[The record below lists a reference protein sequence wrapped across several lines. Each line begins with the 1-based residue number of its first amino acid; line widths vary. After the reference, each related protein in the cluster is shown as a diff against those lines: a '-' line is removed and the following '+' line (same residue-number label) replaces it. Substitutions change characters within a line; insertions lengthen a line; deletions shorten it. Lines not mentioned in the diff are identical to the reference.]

1 MGGEVSESESIESQS
16 EPGLSRVQRSK
27 DATVSDV
34 TSDMTKSDT
43 QSYNDIAV
51 QRSIEGVYEETE
63 QIISRA
69 ICSDEST
76 LVATPPGGGKTTS
89 AFKQIKESDKQ
100 FTYLTAREDL
110 YEEGVR
116 LCEEFGIEDYVVY
129 PAPHR
134 DCEAFQKGSCHHSPE
149 AEALYGL
156 GVSARRIHSEL
167 DLGCSPGCE
176 YIEKIEQFDPDSTKL
191 VIGHYQHGYIDSL
204 TEDRVVIIDE
214 MPISG
219 FEEDYD
225 ANDVITPFLKATD
238 GIPFKN
244 FSDLVANNDNKKE
257 MMAHEW
263 FGENGVIADETEIL
277 EADENCRYDKLAP
290 LLTHT
295 VLESIPIGGDYDGD
309 QEIVNFEIPWFNWV
323 DDDFEKDRYAVF
335 DTDNQ
340 KIHVLTA
347 PDLGGAENVIGL
359 DGTPTQIMW
368 ERATGENFEVES
380 PISHIGIDSYIHD
393 ILGMTIKQTNDSLK
407 AYSSGNISSQKDE
420 SILYGAEVEEGQKPA
435 LITPK
440 KALKEYRK
448 EGIADRA
455 SDSMNYANILSS
467 NDFGEEEVGVLLGCP
482 FPGHDVIRKWAAY
495 FAESSIPEGEG
506 MEKTFG
512 DFGDQFYH
520 HFVHN
525 KVLQAILRFGRK
537 EGVEATVYVNTA
549 AIPDEITIDSR
560 VEPEIFN
567 SENKREIADHLR
579 EAGDDGAT
587 KSDLEGAADVHED
600 TVDNI
605 LDGFRDHDLIT
616 EDQESDWPYRKVV
629 RWDP

>member
-1 MGGEVSESESIESQS
+1 M
-16 EPGLSRVQRSK
+16 SK
-27 DATVSDV
+27 L
-34 TSDMTKSDT
+34 DT
-43 QSYNDIAV
+43 QSYNDIAA
-51 QRSIEGVYEETE
+51 QRSIEDVYEGTE

-100 FTYLTAREDL
+100 FTYLTPREDL
-110 YEEGVR
+110 YDEAVR
-116 LCEEFGIEDYVVY
+116 LCEEFGIEDYEVY

-134 DCEAFQKGSCHHSPE
+134 DCEVFQKGSSHYSPE

-167 DLGCSPGCE
+167 DLSCSPDCE
-176 YIEKIEQFDPDSTKL
+176 YIEKIEQFDADSAKL

-204 TEDRVVIIDE
+204 IDDRVVIIDE

-219 FEEDYD
+219 YEKTYN
-225 ANDVITPFLKATD
+225 ANKVITPFLKATD

-244 FSDLVANNDNKKE
+244 FSDLVANNDGERE
-257 MMAHEW
+257 MMTDEW
-263 FGENGVIADETEIL
+263 FEENGIIADETEIL
-277 EADENCRYDKLAP
+277 EVDENRRYHKLAP

-295 VLESIPIGGDYDGD
+295 VLESNPIDGDYDGD

-323 DDDFEKDRYAVF
+323 DNGLEKDRYAVF

-340 KIHVLTA
+340 EIHVLTP
-347 PDLGGAENVIGL
+347 PDLNGAENVIGL

-368 ERATGENFEVES
+368 ERATGENFEVKS

-393 ILGMTIKQTNDSLK
+393 ILGVTIKQTNDSLK
-407 AYSSGNISSQKDE
+407 AYSGGHISPQKDE
-420 SILYGAEVEEGQKPA
+420 SILYGVEVEEGQKPA
-435 LITPK
+435 LITPD
-440 KALKEYRK
+440 KALEKYRDA
-448 EGIADRA
+448 GIADRA
-455 SDSMNYANILSS
+455 KDSMNYAEVLSS
-467 NDFGEEEVGVLLGCP
+467 NGFGEEEVGVLLGCP
-482 FPGHDVIRKWAAY
+482 FPGHDVFRKWAAY
-495 FAESSIPEGEG
+495 FGNPAIPEGEG

-512 DFGDQFYH
+512 EFGDQFYR

-525 KVLQAILRFGRK
+525 QVLQAILRFGRE
-537 EGVEATVYVNTA
+537 EGIKATVYVNTA

-567 SENKREIADHLR
+567 SESKREIADTLR
-579 EAGDDGAT
+579 DAGEEGAT
-587 KSDLEGAADVHED
+587 QE
-600 TVDNI
+600 
-605 LDGFRDHDLIT
+605 DLIEET
-616 EDQESDWPYRKVV
+616 GFSEKTVRRRLNEFKDVDLIGEENQPGPYPNIYRWPA
-629 RWDP
+629 